1 MDNGVS
7 TFFLSLKFLKI
18 KIEYKLP
25 YFDLRGQHNNT
36 VRSRKEFS
44 AELSSI
50 GTNRAYQINIWNAK
64 WEIKN
69 IKFIGELQI
78 NDVWN
83 WIKDGEF
90 SEVNI
95 DAIDV
100 LETGTDTRHSF

>member
-1 MDNGVS
+1 MVCPLFS
-7 TFFLSLKFLKI
+7 QLEILKI

-69 IKFIGELQI
+69 IKFIRELQV

-83 WIKDGEF
+83 WIKDGVQF
-90 SEVNI
+90 SEVNT

-100 LETGTDTRHSF
+100 LETGTGTRYSF